1 MTKTYRACL
10 AGCGRMGATIDDEVI
25 ARNAPNLH
33 SHLPYSHAASVVAC
47 ERTELVAVCDPIAA
61 KAEAIRERYSA
72 ASAYTDYREMIQREE
87 PDILCIATRPGPHAE
102 IAVLAAETS

>member
-47 ERTELVAVCDPIAA
+47 ERTEHRRTSRHEHVSLQSGRVAQGLDGPRPIQD
-61 KAEAIRERYSA
+61 S
-72 ASAYTDYREMIQREE
+72 
-87 PDILCIATRPGPHAE
+87 
-102 IAVLAAETS
+102 V